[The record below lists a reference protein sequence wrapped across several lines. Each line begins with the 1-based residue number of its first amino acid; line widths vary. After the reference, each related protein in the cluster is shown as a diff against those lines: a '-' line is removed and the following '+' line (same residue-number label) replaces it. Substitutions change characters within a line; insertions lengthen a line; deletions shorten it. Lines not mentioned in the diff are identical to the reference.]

1 MKEGSSL
8 ILTLFKNV
16 SNDENRLT
24 RINVQKIASLKDLFN
39 SPIKEVSF
47 QLNSEEQIE
56 KISTI
61 LNDEGKTIV
70 NINLVTEDNILKF
83 RLKNARKLERK
94 SLNLLRNQE
103 IQAIIN

>member
-1 MKEGSSL
+1 MSLAGWWSGKFKAVKLCQSSSISGPSDTL
-8 ILTLFKNV
+8 NPIL
-16 SNDENRLT
+16 
-24 RINVQKIASLKDLFN
+24 
-39 SPIKEVSF
+39 
-47 QLNSEEQIE
+47 E

-103 IQAIIN
+103 IKAIIN